1 MKSASWLF
9 SLLVVLPFC
18 PVVAFPVPT
27 TEQKAKFNDAYARS
41 VQYAMSPKVLIS
53 SDAYAALNSE
63 AYREL
68 EKFDLEVLSLI
79 YEKSKEN
86 EDSFSKKQ
94 ISGFEFY
101 ARIRILYSL
110 WASITHNGMFRRRP
124 VWMGGVP
131 IREIWEGGDVI
142 AAERTAFLL
151 REMREAEKDGRV
163 IDKKRAIETLP
174 ELGIFALPTLFQE
187 LEAGHN
193 DVTNVLK
200 GVEWESR
207 LRRPLDVGLKAFDR
221 QSLLDWWAANKKAYE
236 LPRQSPDFKGSADL
250 WKWKRTGK

>member
-1 MKSASWLF
+1 MESQKMFLCLALWLM
-9 SLLVVLPFC
+9 VLGAD
-18 PVVAFPVPT
+18 AFPHPT
-27 TEQKAKFNDAYARS
+27 EAQEKRFDRLYEES
-41 VQYAMSPKVLIS
+41 VNFALSPNVLVS
-53 SDAYAALNSE
+53 SRAFEELNSE

-86 EDSFSKKQ
+86 EDSFSKQ
-94 ISGFEFY
+94 RISEFEFY

-110 WASITHNGMFRRRP
+110 WASITHSGRFQHRP
-124 VWMGGVP
+124 VWMGVP
-131 IREIWEGGDVI
+131 IREVWEGGDVI

-151 REMREAEKDGRV
+151 REMRESEKDGRV
-163 IDKKRAIETLP
+163 IDKRRAIETLP

-200 GVEWESR
+200 GIEWKSR
-207 LRRPLDVGLKAFDR
+207 LRMALDVGPNAFDR
-221 QSLLDWWAANKKAYE
+221 QSLLDWWAANKDAYE